1 MARKFSI
8 RTILLVL
15 ASLVLVP
22 AIAQAQSVFTG
33 TVKDTSGAVMP
44 GVTVEA
50 ASPVLIEKVK
60 STITDENGL
69 YRIVDLRPGSYSLTF
84 TLPGFNT
91 ITRAGIELQSNFTAT
106 INVELSVG
114 TLQESVTVSG
124 ASPVV
129 DVQSNV
135 RQQVMSR
142 EVLDA
147 VPTAK
152 TIQGLGQLVL
162 GVTLNSPDVGGSRA
176 MQQTY
181 FAIRG
186 TGGAQS
192 VVLVDGLMTNGLMG
206 DGAVMAYHNEAMSQ
220 EMVYQTAGGAAE
232 TLTGGITMNL
242 VPKDGGNQFRGGG
255 KWAKSPE
262 SWQGNNLTDDLKA
275 LGVTGVDRIKHFEE
289 FNAEL
294 GGPIVKNKLWFF
306 GAFRQAYYDKP
317 IANTFQTDGSLP
329 YPQAYARCAASPGSC
344 EQGVSDEKMGN
355 PVVRLTWQASERNKF
370 AVYMDRALRLRG
382 HAMGALTDPNTASV
396 IWNTPTFA
404 TGSAKWTSTLSSKL
418 LLETGFSFNRENYDN
433 LYQPGIYAERGTPEW
448 YRNVRKDDTSTGFL
462 WNASGAQLGNYPDRF
477 NVQAALSYVT
487 GAHNV
492 KIGVIDQFGDY
503 RRYNNANADLYQT
516 YQNGVPLRVTVLNT
530 PLEVQENLDA
540 NFGLFAQDQWNMGKL
555 TVNYGARFDYLKQR
569 VVGQKAQI
577 GRFANIAAYDDIVL
591 PTWKTFSP
599 RLSAVYNLS
608 GDGKTA
614 VRVGYNKFVTAQTT
628 GFAQLYNP
636 TALTTQQLAWTDV
649 NGNDIADGERGCL
662 GYPTVGCEINFA
674 GLPSNFGVR
683 SLAQFDPGLK
693 RPYQMALNAGITH
706 EVLTGLTLAFEYFR
720 SDFKNITV
728 RQNSLRT
735 AASYDQVSIASP
747 LDGSSIPVWLPKPG
761 VASQVANVDSTSDDM
776 QRTYNGV
783 DLSFNAR
790 LRGGVRA
797 FGGFNLERTIND
809 VCVSAQSDPNRSL
822 YCNQADSGIP
832 WAKQLKATIVYPL
845 PWQGI
850 SVSMALQSLNGYV
863 IGNAA
868 QAYGGF
874 TAGTGFDRPNGLGTF
889 YLVSPTT
896 RYAANCQGACTPG
909 GLVLPTMAASGLAS
923 ISVPLAAPET
933 EFTPRINQLDFSVSK
948 SFEFGKFRLNPKLD
962 LFNALNSDD
971 YTAVASAQFGA
982 ATYRRPSTILQGRIV
997 RLGAD
1002 LRF

>member
-1 MARKFSI
+1 M
-8 RTILLVL
+8 LVV
-15 ASLVLVP
+15 ASLVLLP
-22 AIAQAQSVFTG
+22 ALAQAQSVFTG

-60 STITDENGL
+60 SAITDENGL
-69 YRIVDLRPGSYSLTF
+69 YRIVDLRPGIYTLTF

-129 DVQSNV
+129 DVQQNV
-135 RQQVMSR
+135 RQQVLTR

-162 GVTLNSPDVGGSRA
+162 GVTLNAPDVGGSRA

-262 SWQGNNLTDDLKA
+262 SWQGNNLTDSLKS

-289 FNAEL
+289 FNVEL

-317 IANTFQTDGSLP
+317 IANTFQTDGTLP
-329 YPQAYARCAASPGSC
+329 YPQAYARCVASGGC

-355 PVVRLTWQASERNKF
+355 PVVRLTWQVSERNKL

-433 LYQPGIYAERGTPEW
+433 RYQPGVYAERGTAEW

-477 NVQAALSYVT
+477 NLQTSLSYVT

-492 KIGVIDQFGDY
+492 KVGIIDQFGDY

-540 NFGLFAQDQWNMGKL
+540 NFGMFAQDSWNTGKL
-555 TVNYGARFDYLKQR
+555 TLNYGVRFDYLKQR
-569 VVGQKAQI
+569 AVGQNAQV
-577 GRFANIAAYDDIVL
+577 GRFANIAAYDDVVL
-591 PTWKTFSP
+591 PVWKDLSP

-649 NGNDIADGERGCL
+649 NGNDIADGERGCA

-674 GLPSNFGVR
+674 GLPSNFGMR
-683 SLAQFDPGLK
+683 SLAQFDPDLK
-693 RPYQMALNAGITH
+693 RPYQLAFNAGITH
-706 EVLTGLTLAFEYFR
+706 EVLTGVTASFEYFR
-720 SDFKNITV
+720 SDFRNITV
-728 RQNSLRT
+728 RQNTLRT
-735 AASYDQVSIASP
+735 AASYDQFTIASP
-747 LDGSSIPVWLPKPG
+747 IDGSAVPVWLPKPG

-776 QRTYNGV
+776 KRAYNGF

-790 LRGGVRA
+790 MRGGVRA

-809 VCVSAQSDPNRSL
+809 VCVSAASDPNRSL

-832 WAKQLKATIVYPL
+832 WQKQFKATVVYPL
-845 PWQGI
+845 PWQGVT
-850 SVSMALQSLNGYV
+850 VSMALQNLNGYLT
-863 IGNAA
+863 GTAA

-874 TAGTGFDRPNGLGTF
+874 TAGTGFDNPRGLGTF
-889 YLVSPTT
+889 YLVAPTT
-896 RYAANCQGACTPG
+896 RYAANCLGACTPG
-909 GLVLPTMAASGLAS
+909 ALVLPAMAASGLAS
-923 ISVPLAAPET
+923 ISVPLVAPET
-933 EFTPRINQLDFSVSK
+933 EFTPRINQVDFSVSK
-948 SFEFGKFRLNPKLD
+948 SLEFGKFRVNPKLD

-971 YTAVASAQFGA
+971 YTSVATAQYGA
-982 ATYRRPSTILQGRIV
+982 ATYLRPSVILQGRII
-997 RLGAD
+997 RIGAD
-1002 LRF
+1002 VRF